1 MSNTVTYQ
9 GETLQSLIGQLDY
22 CNTALA
28 SNLENWE
35 RKEFEAV
42 KAEIEP
48 KIQSINERLEE
59 LKNY

>member
-22 CNTALA
+22 CNMALA

-48 KIQSINERLEE
+48 KIQSINERIEE